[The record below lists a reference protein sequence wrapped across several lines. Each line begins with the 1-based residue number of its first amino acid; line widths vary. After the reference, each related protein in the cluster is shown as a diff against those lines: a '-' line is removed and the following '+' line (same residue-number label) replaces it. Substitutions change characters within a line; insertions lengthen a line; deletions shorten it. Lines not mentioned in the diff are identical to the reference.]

1 MRNIRNLFKLENEE
15 EDYYKPVTVDC
26 FRSNNYIEYDVNGI
40 KMKWKWRKSYQL
52 KNKIRQYLKCIK
64 GDLKKSDIWEIQLT
78 ITINF
83 MYSKINNIEFM
94 IYDNVDEV
102 IEKNLWITF

>member
-1 MRNIRNLFKLENEE
+1 MN
-15 EDYYKPVTVDC
+15 C
-26 FRSNNYIEYDVNGI
+26 I

-52 KNKIRQYLKCIK
+52 KNKIREYLKCIK

-83 MYSKINNIEFM
+83 TYSKINNIEFM

-102 IEKNLWITF
+102 IEKNLWITFQIGLRTATKGSDYISGYVC